1 MASKSG
7 FDNARKTPANRGNGR
22 RRDRTGQA
30 PHKKPAGP
38 SEASADVAGR
48 GMHSRDHSHD
58 GTYKNRMPYRS
69 DQGAGYTS
77 RYDVRDPNPM
87 RRQQPRPVKKVHICS
102 PTCASQ

>member
-7 FDNARKTPANRGNGR
+7 FDNGRKTPANRGNGR

-38 SEASADVAGR
+38 SEACADVAGR
-48 GMHSRDHSHD
+48 GMRSRDHSHD
-58 GTYKNRMPYRS
+58 GTYEKRMPYRS
-69 DQGAGYTS
+69 DQGARYTS
-77 RYDVRDPNPM
+77 RYDGRDPNPM
-87 RRQQPRPVKKVHICS
+87 RRPQPRSVKKVHICS

>member
-7 FDNARKTPANRGNGR
+7 FDNGRKTSANRGNGR
-22 RRDRTGQA
+22 RRDRTGRA

-58 GTYKNRMPYRS
+58 VRMPYRS

-77 RYDVRDPNPM
+77 RYDVRDPNPI
-87 RRQQPRPVKKVHICS
+87 RRQQPSRPVKKVHICS